1 MGASG
6 WLVIT
11 PWQQDLAASLR
22 TAQREIFTAG
32 NFQDPLGIVEVPAA
46 AIARLDAFELPSD
59 LPPEDRADLLAFLE
73 EESAQQRSAIA
84 RYQSAQT
91 LDERIAAL
99 RLAAG
104 AEGTHS
110 VMDLPGIEALSPID
124 PVALISHFGTEHPD
138 LDTVRADGHELEYL
152 VSDRGC
158 GVWFITQ
165 DAQQV
170 DWLVIIGVSGD

>member
-158 GVWFITQ
+158 GVWFITR
-165 DAQQV
+165 
-170 DWLVIIGVSGD
+170 LGMFRRKNKP

>member
-32 NFQDPLGIVEVPAA
+32 NFQDPLGVVADPAA

-91 LDERIAAL
+91 LDGSTSSSWDGGHPQMGEGGLGL
-99 RLAAG
+99 RHYRRGLQVQQR
-104 AEGTHS
+104 HQS
-110 VMDLPGIEALSPID
+110 RHIK
-124 PVALISHFGTEHPD
+124 PVG
-138 LDTVRADGHELEYL
+138 
-152 VSDRGC
+152 
-158 GVWFITQ
+158 
-165 DAQQV
+165 
-170 DWLVIIGVSGD
+170 

>member
-32 NFQDPLGIVEVPAA
+32 NFQDPLGIVADPAA

-91 LDERIAAL
+91 LDELGMFR
-99 RLAAG
+99 RKNKDPG
-104 AEGTHS
+104 AWA
-110 VMDLPGIEALSPID
+110 V
-124 PVALISHFGTEHPD
+124 
-138 LDTVRADGHELEYL
+138 LENPKKE
-152 VSDRGC
+152 
-158 GVWFITQ
+158 
-165 DAQQV
+165 
-170 DWLVIIGVSGD
+170 